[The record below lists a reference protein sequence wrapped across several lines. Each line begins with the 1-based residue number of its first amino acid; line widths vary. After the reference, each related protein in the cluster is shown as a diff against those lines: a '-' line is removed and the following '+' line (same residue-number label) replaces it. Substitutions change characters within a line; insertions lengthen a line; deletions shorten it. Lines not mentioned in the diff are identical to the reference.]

1 MVISERHW
9 GRWELDT
16 REPPALIIQS
26 TMPFCE
32 YYILLSLCQ
41 SLAQQKNWI
50 DHLSEKRW
58 MMLPDLAN
66 LRRAF
71 EDLNNRK
78 LKGGVNER
86 SNTD

>member
-26 TMPFCE
+26 MLFCE

-41 SLAQQKNWI
+41 SLSQQENWI
-50 DHLSEKRW
+50 HHMSEKRW
-58 MMLPDLAN
+58 VTPQDLAN

-78 LKGGVNER
+78 LKGGVNEK
-86 SNTD
+86 SNTA